1 MTEIMKLNKPW
12 LVAVWPGMGNVAL
25 SAGYYM
31 ISKLGMHLL
40 AEFSP
45 KELFEMEHVEVKDGL
60 IHPGRLPRS
69 RLFVWTDPQ
78 HQHDVIV
85 FIGEAQPPTGKYQF
99 CHSLIDLARRLGV
112 ERVFTFA
119 AMATQMHPEHVSR
132 VFGAATE
139 EQGLEQLK
147 SLDIDLL
154 QEGQISGLNG
164 VLLGVAAESGLRGTC
179 LLGEMPH
186 IFAQLPFPKAA
197 LAVVR
202 VFSSI
207 ADIEIDTH
215 ELVEQARI
223 MDRNLGQLLSKVE
236 EAIEKSRS
244 EEPEEDS
251 QEFTEESRV
260 EEEERLSAED
270 ENHIEKLFEQARQDR
285 TKAYELKRELDRLE
299 VFKDYENRFLN
310 LFQKPSSDYPA
321 NPEPDASAFRLIDP
335 VPFPRPLPH
344 ITTTRL
350 ACSSR
355 REIFCRK
362 QP

>member
-1 MTEIMKLNKPW
+1 MSDMMKLNKPW

-31 ISKLGMHLL
+31 IAKLGMHLL

-60 IHPGRLPRS
+60 IHPGKLPRS

-78 HQHDVIV
+78 GQHDVIV
-85 FIGEAQPPTGKYQF
+85 FIGEAQPPSGKYQF

-119 AMATQMHPEHVSR
+119 AMATPMHPEHVSR
-132 VFGAATE
+132 VFGAATDE
-139 EQGLEQLK
+139 EGLEQLNA
-147 SLDIDLL
+147 LEIDLL

-164 VLLGVAAESGLRGTC
+164 VLLGVAAECGLRGTC

-215 ELVEQARI
+215 ELVDQARI
-223 MDRNLGQLLSKVE
+223 MDRNLGELLSKVE
-236 EAIEKSRS
+236 EAIEKSRGREDEGS
-244 EEPEEDS
+244 EEFAEEL
-251 QEFTEESRV
+251 RV
-260 EEEERLSAED
+260 EEEPGLSEEDSRL
-270 ENHIEKLFEQARQDR
+270 IEKLFEQAKLDR

-310 LFQKPSSDYPA
+310 LFQKPPTS
-321 NPEPDASAFRLIDP
+321 
-335 VPFPRPLPH
+335 
-344 ITTTRL
+344 
-350 ACSSR
+350 
-355 REIFCRK
+355 
-362 QP
+362 

>member
-1 MTEIMKLNKPW
+1 MTDIIKLNKPW

-31 ISKLGMHLL
+31 IAKLGMHLL

-45 KELFEMEHVEVKDGL
+45 KELFEMDHVDVKDGL

-78 HQHDVIV
+78 LQHDVIV
-85 FIGEAQPPTGKYQF
+85 FIGEAQPPTGKSQF
-99 CHSLIDLARRLGV
+99 CHSLIELARRLGV

-132 VFGAATE
+132 VFGASTDQA
-139 EQGLEQLK
+139 GIEQLK

-154 QEGQISGLNG
+154 AEGQISGLNG

-215 ELVEQARI
+215 ELVEQSRI

-236 EAIEKSRS
+236 AAIEQNRSDDEEENPEFS
-244 EEPEEDS
+244 EEPRDDDEG
-251 QEFTEESRV
+251 Q
-260 EEEERLSAED
+260 LSSAD
-270 ENHIEKLFEQARQDR
+270 KQLIEQLFEQAQDDR

-299 VFKDYENRFLN
+299 VFKEYENRFLN
-310 LFQKPSSDYPA
+310 LFKKPSA
-321 NPEPDASAFRLIDP
+321 G
-335 VPFPRPLPH
+335 
-344 ITTTRL
+344 
-350 ACSSR
+350 
-355 REIFCRK
+355 
-362 QP
+362 

>member
-1 MTEIMKLNKPW
+1 MSEIMKLNKPW

-31 ISKLGMHLL
+31 IAKLGMHLL

-45 KELFEMEHVEVKDGL
+45 KELFEMEHVEVKGGL

-69 RLFVWTDPQ
+69 RLFAWTDPQ
-78 HQHDVIV
+78 HQHDIIV
-85 FIGEAQPPTGKYQF
+85 FIGEAQPPSGKYLF
-99 CHSLIDLARRLGV
+99 CHNLIDLARRLGV

-147 SLDIDLL
+147 SLEIDLME
-154 QEGQISGLNG
+154 EGQISGLNG
-164 VLLGVAAESGLRGTC
+164 VLLGVAAENGLRGTC

-197 LAVVR
+197 LAIVR

-215 ELVEQARI
+215 ELVEQARM
-223 MDRNLGQLLSKVE
+223 MDHNLGQLLAKVE
-236 EAIEKSRS
+236 EAIQKSRS
-244 EEPEEDS
+244 DPEEEASEFAEESATEEEP
-251 QEFTEESRV
+251 
-260 EEEERLSAED
+260 RLST
-270 ENHIEKLFEQARQDR
+270 ENENLIERLFEQAKRDR

-299 VFKDYENRFLN
+299 VFKDYEDRFLN
-310 LFQKPSSDYPA
+310 LFQKPGTDPA
-321 NPEPDASAFRLIDP
+321 
-335 VPFPRPLPH
+335 
-344 ITTTRL
+344 
-350 ACSSR
+350 
-355 REIFCRK
+355 
-362 QP
+362 

>member
-1 MTEIMKLNKPW
+1 MERRIAMTDIIKLNKPW

-31 ISKLGMHLL
+31 IAKLGMHLL

-45 KELFEMEHVEVKDGL
+45 KELFEMDHVDVKDGL

-78 HQHDVIV
+78 LQHDVIV
-85 FIGEAQPPTGKYQF
+85 FIGEAQPPTGKSQF
-99 CHSLIDLARRLGV
+99 CHSLIELARRLGV
-112 ERVFTFA
+112 ERFFTFA

-132 VFGAATE
+132 VFGASTDQE
-139 EQGLEQLK
+139 GLEQLK

-154 QEGQISGLNG
+154 EEGQISGLNG
-164 VLLGVAAESGLRGTC
+164 VLLGVAAESGLHGTC

-215 ELVEQARI
+215 ELVEQSRI

-236 EAIEKSRS
+236 AAIEQNRSDDEEENPEFS
-244 EEPEEDS
+244 EEP
-251 QEFTEESRV
+251 R
-260 EEEERLSAED
+260 EEEEGQLAPKD
-270 ENHIEKLFEQARQDR
+270 TQLIEKLFEQAQQDR

-299 VFKDYENRFLN
+299 VFKEYENRFLN
-310 LFQKPSSDYPA
+310 LFQKPSA
-321 NPEPDASAFRLIDP
+321 G
-335 VPFPRPLPH
+335 
-344 ITTTRL
+344 
-350 ACSSR
+350 
-355 REIFCRK
+355 
-362 QP
+362 